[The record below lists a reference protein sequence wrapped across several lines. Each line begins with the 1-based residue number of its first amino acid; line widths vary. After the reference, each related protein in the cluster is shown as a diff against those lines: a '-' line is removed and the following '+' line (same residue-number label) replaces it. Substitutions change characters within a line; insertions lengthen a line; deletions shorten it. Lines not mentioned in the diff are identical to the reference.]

1 MLTECRI
8 ARVGSAA
15 CHPSM
20 SSSSGRGTG
29 VGDVGFVKGG
39 RVVPG
44 IGTPICTIKLLKKG
58 GGTTPIVGRR
68 NWLSREFELHSN
80 VLT

>member
-1 MLTECRI
+1 
-8 ARVGSAA
+8 
-15 CHPSM
+15 M

-29 VGDVGFVKGG
+29 AGDAGFLKGG
-39 RVVPG
+39 RVVQG
-44 IGTPICTIKLLKKG
+44 IGTPMCTIKLLKKG
-58 GGTTPIVGRR
+58 GGTTPMVCRR